1 MRYAQS
7 ICEEAVMKL
16 HGKNLIGSRQT
27 ADGTETYRAVDP
39 ATGAELEPA
48 FTDATETE
56 IDAACRSALGATR
69 AYAAVPAQTRAGFL
83 RAIAD
88 QIEQLGDE
96 LVARCVAETA
106 LPEAR
111 IVSERGRTTNQLR
124 MFASLVEEGSWV
136 DARIERPDAERK
148 PLPKPDVRRML
159 VPIGPVAVFGASNFP
174 LAFSVAGGDTASA
187 LAAGNPVVVKAHPS
201 HPGTSEL
208 VGEAISAAARECGMP
223 DGVFSLIHGSSP
235 RVGRA
240 LVLHDAIRAVGFT
253 GSHAAGRALF
263 DAAAARPRP
272 IPVYA
277 EMGSVNPV
285 VVLPGAAAER
295 LQTVAQGLASSVTL
309 GVGQFCTNPGVV
321 FVPAEFAEPF
331 GRAVAEAAE
340 KARGVM
346 LNSRVCDAYT
356 RAVGEMRRRDD
367 VSEFASTGESAAA
380 GAPGAAYATPAVFA
394 ISSRAFVADGGLRG
408 EVFGPATIVVSY
420 DGIADLHAAVAS
432 LEGQLTGTIHGSP
445 EELAANRELLD
456 LLGERVGR
464 LIFNGFPT
472 GVEVCD
478 AMNHG
483 GPYPATTDV
492 HFTSVGTAA
501 ILRFARPLC
510 YQDFPAD
517 GLPEDLADA
526 NPRGILRRIDG
537 KFTRDCV

>member
-1 MRYAQS
+1 
-7 ICEEAVMKL
+7 MKL
-16 HGKNLIGSRQT
+16 HGENMIGPRRT

-39 ATGAELEPA
+39 ATDAELEPT
-48 FTDATETE
+48 FTDATESE
-56 IDAACRSALGATR
+56 IDAACRSALGASR

-96 LVARCVAETA
+96 LVSRCVTETA
-106 LPEAR
+106 LPAAR

-136 DARIERPDAERK
+136 DARIERPDAGRK
-148 PLPKPDVRRML
+148 PLPKPDMRRML

-201 HPGTSEL
+201 HPGTSEM
-208 VGEAISAAARECGMP
+208 VGEAIVAAARESGMP
-223 DGVFSLIHGSSP
+223 DGVFSLVHGSSP
-235 RVGRA
+235 RVGRS
-240 LVLHDAIRAVGFT
+240 LVLHVAIRAVGFT

-295 LQTVAQGLASSVTL
+295 SQSVAQGLAASVTL

-321 FVPAEFAEPF
+321 FVPAEYAESF
-331 GRAVAEAAE
+331 GRATADAVAAAT
-340 KARGVM
+340 GVM
-346 LNSRVCDAYT
+346 LNTRVCSAYT
-356 RAVGEMRRRDD
+356 RTVGELRRRHD
-367 VSEFASTGESAAA
+367 VSEVSSARDSAAA
-380 GAPGAAYATPAVFA
+380 GAPGAAYAVPAVFG
-394 ISSRAFVADGGLRG
+394 ISSRAFVADGGLRV

-420 DGIADLHAAVAS
+420 DGIGELREAIES
-432 LEGQLTGTIHGSP
+432 LDGQLTGTIHGNLD
-445 EELAANRELLD
+445 ELAANRDLVD

-517 GLPEDLADA
+517 GLPEELADA
-526 NPRGILRRIDG
+526 NPREILRRIDG
-537 KFTRDCV
+537 EFTRDPV